1 MVRDAPLARGLIA
14 ASAAALVAVVLAGDA
29 APATSRPLT
38 ISVDARDFAFS
49 LSRRSVPAGS
59 TVRFVVRNRGIASH
73 DFVVTSMK
81 RTRVLRPGQR
91 QTIAVSFPRKGTFR
105 FLCSV
110 SGHARLGMN
119 GAIGVSVKP
128 PPTPPPTP
136 PVDTSDAASLT
147 RVGSF

>member
-73 DFVVTSMK
+73 DFVVTSKK

-91 QTIAVSFPRKGTFR
+91 QTIAVSSQ
-105 FLCSV
+105 LE
-110 SGHARLGMN
+110 
-119 GAIGVSVKP
+119 
-128 PPTPPPTP
+128 
-136 PVDTSDAASLT
+136 LT
-147 RVGSF
+147 RR